1 MKVLSI
7 EEEKRILLELW
18 KDYKARQSSD
28 DDDDDD
34 IVIDDLLV
42 ESVLFTNLSN
52 TVEEKQDSVP
62 VVEHGTSDTTFNLV
76 PNEFHVWGTVSS
88 LTLTL
93 ANPVDTDCYAEY
105 MFEFISGST
114 PTSLSISVP
123 TGYPAIKWQEEWTPE
138 ANKIYQVSILNGI
151 GLIISVDNE

>member
-28 DDDDDD
+28 DD
-34 IVIDDLLV
+34 IVIDDLLA

-52 TVEEKQDSVP
+52 TVGGKQDSVP
-62 VVEHGTSDTTFNLV
+62 VIEHGTSDTTFNLV

-93 ANPVDTDCYAEY
+93 ANPVDPDYYAEY
-105 MFEFISGST
+105 IFEFTSGST
-114 PTSLSISVP
+114 PTSLSISP
-123 TGYPAIKWQEEWTPE
+123 NTIKWPETPTIE
-138 ANKIYQVSILNGI
+138 ANKTYQVSILNGI
-151 GLIISVDNE
+151 GLIVAVDNT